1 MKCALWIDRATRW
14 EKVRDYFKR
23 DIRKHLWDAARQKF
37 VPHVYLHG
45 SPFPKEFDEA
55 AVYYHGGTAVA
66 IEAGILTQDEIARAL
81 AAMNENVRKAGASSI
96 GLTMYPPI
104 QRARSRIPRW
114 ALFPT
119 RTAETGAGLAGE

>member
-14 EKVRDYFKR
+14 EKVRDDFKR

-66 IEAGILTQDEIARAL
+66 IEAGILTQDEIVRAL
-81 AAMNENVRKAGASSI
+81 GTMIENVRKAGASSI
-96 GLTMYPPI
+96 GLTMYPPYPKGAF
-104 QRARSRIPRW
+104 QNPRW